1 MRGCLQMNNRVSSN
15 ILPNLLR
22 AAAQGAA
29 DLQASDL
36 VALEVGDVMGITDWF
51 LIASSSNV
59 RQVRRV
65 AEEIESAV
73 KKSGGEGPIRIEG
86 LEEAKWILM
95 DFGIFVVHVFHK
107 ETRDFTTL
115 NDSGQMY
122 PGSDSTLMA
131 SQRIDRE
138 AQ

>member
-1 MRGCLQMNNRVSSN
+1 MNNRVSSN
-15 ILPNLLR
+15 ILPKLLR

-95 DFGIFVVHVFHK
+95 DFGLSLIH
-107 ETRDFTTL
+107 
-115 NDSGQMY
+115 
-122 PGSDSTLMA
+122 
-131 SQRIDRE
+131 I
-138 AQ
+138 

>member
-1 MRGCLQMNNRVSSN
+1 MNNRVSSN

-36 VALEVGDVMGITDWF
+36 VALEVGDVMGISDWF

-95 DFGIFVVHVFHK
+95 DFGIFGVHVFHK
-107 ETRDFTTL
+107 ETRDFYDIERL
-115 NDSGQMY
+115 WSDVPRVRFDVDGQ
-122 PGSDSTLMA
+122 PTN
-131 SQRIDRE
+131 
-138 AQ
+138 

>member
-65 AEEIESAV
+65 AEEFESAV

-95 DFGIFVVHVFHK
+95 DFGIFGCMSSIKKHA
-107 ETRDFTTL
+107 TFTIL
-115 NDSGQMY
+115 SDSGQMY

>member
-1 MRGCLQMNNRVSSN
+1 MNNRVSSN
-15 ILPNLLR
+15 TLPNLLR

-86 LEEAKWILM
+86 LEEAKWILL
-95 DFGIFVVHVFHK
+95 DFGIFVVHVFHQPTSITVFS
-107 ETRDFTTL
+107 ETL
-115 NDSGQMY
+115 LGK
-122 PGSDSTLMA
+122 
-131 SQRIDRE
+131 SQNNHGMICLSLIHI
-138 AQ
+138 

>member
-1 MRGCLQMNNRVSSN
+1 MNNRVSSN

-95 DFGIFVVHVFHK
+95 DFGIFVVHGFHK
-107 ETRDFTTL
+107 ETRDFYDIERL
-115 NDSGQMY
+115 WSDVPRVRFDVDGQ
-122 PGSDSTLMA
+122 PTN
-131 SQRIDRE
+131 
-138 AQ
+138 